1 MAARKRFGSTDRR
14 PQVKVEASVVIERP
28 VKAVFRFYADEH
40 VRNHPRWDP
49 DIELERTSLG
59 PIGVGTVILR
69 RNSHSGVPVEGTMTI
84 TEFEPERTMSG
95 VIREGPVET
104 RGGATFQALGPDR
117 TKLTIGADMPWLT
130 PGSDPTP
137 ISRLMERSV
146 KNIKELIEAE
156 T

>member
-1 MAARKRFGSTDRR
+1 M
-14 PQVKVEASVVIERP
+14 KVEASVVIERP
-28 VKAVFRFYADEH
+28 VKTVFRFYAYEH

-49 DIELERTSLG
+49 DMALEATSPG

-84 TEFEPERTMSG
+84 TEFEPERAMRG
-95 VIREGPVET
+95 VMREGGVEIP
-104 RGGATFQALGPDR
+104 GGAIFEALGPDR

-137 ISRLMERSV
+137 ITRLMERSV

-156 T
+156 A